1 MGLSY
6 FGTDGIR
13 GRVGSATM
21 DPEFILK
28 LGWAAGTVLT
38 RHFAHPT
45 AIIGKDTRLSGYL
58 LESVLEAGLTS
69 AGVDV
74 MMLGPIPT
82 PAVSYL
88 TKAFRVQAGVV
99 ISASHNPY
107 YDNGIKFFTQQ
118 GTKFPDKWEL
128 EIEELLEH
136 KMCIQ
141 PSNVGKVVR
150 IEDAKGRYI
159 EFCKRSVFNFNAAL
173 NGKIVVDC
181 ANGAAYRVA
190 PAVLQELGAEVI
202 AIANQPDGL
211 NINQD
216 CGSTH
221 PERLAKVV
229 VQEHA
234 DLGIALDG
242 DGDRLIM
249 VDHTGQTVDGD
260 ELLYILAAHSL
271 EAPAGVVGTLMSNL
285 GLEVSLQ
292 RLGIEFAR
300 SAVGDRYVAEMLH
313 EKGWWLGGEPSGH
326 LLNLQISATGD
337 GIISALQIL
346 KIMGHTGSS
355 LHKLKLNMIKYP
367 QVLLNVACLAPE
379 KVRECEAVR
388 AKIAQY
394 EQELSE
400 HGGRIVLRPSG
411 TEPLVRI
418 MVEGPDSNMITQLA
432 ENLAELV
439 QREMAKIC

>member
-1 MGLSY
+1 MHRSY

-28 LGWAAGTVLT
+28 LGWASGMVLM
-38 RHFAHPT
+38 RYFSHPVVV
-45 AIIGKDTRLSGYL
+45 IGKDTRLSGYL

-88 TKAFRVQAGVV
+88 TKAFRAQAGIM

-118 GTKFPDKWEL
+118 GNKFPDEWEL
-128 EIEELLEH
+128 EIEELLGQ
-136 KMCIQ
+136 KMVIQ
-141 PSNVGKVVR
+141 AAGVGKVVR
-150 IEDAKGRYI
+150 VEDAKGRYI
-159 EFCKRSVFNFNAAL
+159 EFCKRSVFSFNTTL
-173 NGKIVVDC
+173 TSKVVLDC

-190 PAVLQELGAEVI
+190 PAVFQELGAEVI
-202 AIANQPDGL
+202 TVANQPDGM
-211 NINQD
+211 NINQA

-221 PERLAKVV
+221 PEYLAKMVV
-229 VQEHA
+229 EEQA

-260 ELLYILAAHSL
+260 ELLYILATNSTRI
-271 EAPAGVVGTLMSNL
+271 PSGVVGTVMSNL
-285 GLEVSLQ
+285 GLEISLQ
-292 RLGIEFAR
+292 RLGIGFAR
-300 SAVGDRYVAEMLH
+300 SAVGDRYVAELLR

-326 LLNLQISATGD
+326 LLNLQVSATGD
-337 GIISALQIL
+337 GIINALQIL
-346 KIMGHTGSS
+346 KIIEQTGNN
-355 LHKLKLNMIKYP
+355 LHKLKLNMVKYP
-367 QVLLNVACLAPE
+367 QVSFNVTCEAPE
-379 KVRECEAVR
+379 RIRECEVVKTR
-388 AKIAQY
+388 VNQY
-394 EQELSE
+394 EQELGK

-418 MVEGPDSNMITQLA
+418 MVEGSDYNMITQLA
-432 ENLAELV
+432 ENLVELV
-439 QREMAKIC
+439 QRELS